1 MMRRML
7 LSALLLTAAAPV
19 SAQTPLPPLLD
30 EAREIALARNAAPP
44 ELSAQADVYVLRRG
58 GHVKVVEGTNGAAC
72 MVSRDHPESLYPICY
87 DAEATRTVLP
97 IALLRTRLREAG
109 TAEAEIDA
117 AVARAIE
124 SGEITLPRHTAIAF
138 MMSRHQVIYAGAAG
152 RRVGAWY
159 PHIMMY
165 MPYMTKEQLVFPG
178 FPNGDLT
185 LADEGQPT
193 AHLVVMSRDWQ
204 PALPTPVPPLALEPG
219 WVCPGDTTHIRWNTG
234 SGTVRVQAGAASREV
249 TLPASVRVDEETV
262 ITHAGGSDTISVHPA
277 QWEHNV
283 QRRASC
289 SGRLSVV
296 STPGLPEG
304 RASERIRPRSV
315 VNNGTTAVV
324 VTHRGRSVRLAP
336 GEATSAFS
344 DVPFTGDWGVVVDTG
359 VTNEFCPVPEPA
371 PPGGAPAPEVHVVIV
386 TSCDGR

>member
-1 MMRRML
+1 M
-7 LSALLLTAAAPV
+7 
-19 SAQTPLPPLLD
+19 
-30 EAREIALARNAAPP
+30 
-44 ELSAQADVYVLRRG
+44 
-58 GHVKVVEGTNGAAC
+58 
-72 MVSRDHPESLYPICY
+72 
-87 DAEATRTVLP
+87 LP
-97 IALLRTRLREAG
+97 IALLRSRLSEAG
-109 TAEAEIDA
+109 AAEAEIDA

-124 SGEITLPRHTAIAF
+124 RGEVKLPRHTAIAF
-138 MMSRHQVIYAGAAG
+138 MMSRHQVIYAGASG

-165 MPYMTKEQLVFPG
+165 MPYMTQEQLVFPG

-185 LADEGQPT
+185 LADAGQPT

-204 PALPTPVPPLALEPG
+204 PALP
-219 WVCPGDTTHIRWNTG
+219 
-234 SGTVRVQAGAASREV
+234 
-249 TLPASVRVDEETV
+249 ASVRVDEATV
-262 ITHAGGSDTISVHPA
+262 ITHAGGSDTINVHPP

-296 STPGLPEG
+296 STPGLPVG

-315 VNNGTTAVV
+315 VNNSTTAVI
-324 VTHRGRSVRLAP
+324 VTHRGRSVRLEP
-336 GEATSAFS
+336 GAATTAFS

-371 PPGGAPAPEVHVVIV
+371 SPGGAPAPEVHVVII